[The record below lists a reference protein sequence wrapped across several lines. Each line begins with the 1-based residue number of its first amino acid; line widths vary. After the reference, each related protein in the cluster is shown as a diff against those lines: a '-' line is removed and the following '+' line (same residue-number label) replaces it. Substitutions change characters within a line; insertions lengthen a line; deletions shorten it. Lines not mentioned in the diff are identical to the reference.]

1 MLLSFEKCLQS
12 KSKSAISCPLF
23 DKSSKIE
30 TLVCQAPVFDFF
42 PLSNFNLS
50 KSISPNCLGEAIL
63 NSSLVIEKIFFSN
76 SIIFLVNVSE
86 SEFNVFSFTII
97 PSFSMSDKTDIN
109 SRSNY

>member
-42 PLSNFNLS
+42 PLANFNLS
-50 KSISPNCLGEAIL
+50 KSISPNCLGKPML
-63 NSSLVIEKIFFSN
+63 NYSYVIEKIFCFS
-76 SIIFLVNVSE
+76 SIIFLV
-86 SEFNVFSFTII
+86 TISLFAEI
-97 PSFSMSDKTDIN
+97 QL
-109 SRSNY
+109 